1 MQCHIAD
8 GERSLD
14 KDMWETELEISAA
27 LFCLLWRPISAV
39 GAAVF

>member
-1 MQCHIAD
+1 MAN

-14 KDMWETELEISAA
+14 KGMWETELDISAA

>member
-1 MQCHIAD
+1 MAD

-14 KDMWETELEISAA
+14 KDICETELDISSA
-27 LFCLLWRPISAV
+27 LFCLLWRPTSAV

>member
-1 MQCHIAD
+1 MANV
-8 GERSLD
+8 ERSLD
-14 KDMWETELEISAA
+14 KGMWEIELDISAA

>member
-1 MQCHIAD
+1 MAD

-14 KDMWETELEISAA
+14 KDMWETELDISAA